1 VDQLMRRPVS
11 KSRLPRHVR
20 LLFLKTH
27 CANARPVKEI
37 SAISLAKI
45 DAEEMVR
52 TPHLSR
58 ATLEVGGGGVN
69 GLEFRTNPLDLCGKR
84 AVDGW
89 RR

>member
-52 TPHLSR
+52 TPHLTR

-69 GLEFRTNPLDLCGKR
+69 GLEFEARLIYAESGR
-84 AVDGW
+84 
-89 RR
+89 